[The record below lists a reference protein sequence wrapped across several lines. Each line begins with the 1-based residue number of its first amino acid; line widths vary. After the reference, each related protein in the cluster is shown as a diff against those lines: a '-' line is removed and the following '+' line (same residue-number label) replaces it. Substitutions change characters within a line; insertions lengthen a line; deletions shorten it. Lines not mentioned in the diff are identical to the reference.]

1 MEVQMQLNIAVVG
14 AGAIGGAVG
23 AYLLRA
29 GYRVTLIDAWPQHIE
44 TIRRDGL
51 TVSDAN
57 GRFTVP
63 ARALHV
69 GEVSQIDEP
78 FDIVFLSV
86 KAYDLVWSTHLIT
99 PRLAPGGCILPV
111 MNALVDETVA
121 QIVSHPRTVGCVPT
135 ISAGVYEPGHVVRT
149 DPTTTHAFSVG
160 ELSGVITPRVRRL
173 VEMLGNIGPSEATT
187 NIWGIR
193 WAKMVWNCM
202 GNALAGLVGTA
213 RLTPEERA
221 LMDRLSVVTGC
232 EAARVAMGL
241 GIALE
246 SVNGIPADALADAR
260 NDDDIRALTECLAAV
275 RAERQLTPEQAQRVG
290 MPGRPSLA
298 QDVLKKRRTEIEQLN
313 GEIVRLGATL
323 GIATPVNAAITELVR
338 EMEAGRW
345 QPGADSLRRLV
356 PHLGALGA

>member
-1 MEVQMQLNIAVVG
+1 
-14 AGAIGGAVG
+14 
-23 AYLLRA
+23 
-29 GYRVTLIDAWPQHIE
+29 
-44 TIRRDGL
+44 
-51 TVSDAN
+51 
-57 GRFTVP
+57 
-63 ARALHV
+63 
-69 GEVSQIDEP
+69 
-78 FDIVFLSV
+78 
-86 KAYDLVWSTHLIT
+86 
-99 PRLAPGGCILPV
+99 
-111 MNALVDETVA
+111 
-121 QIVSHPRTVGCVPT
+121 
-135 ISAGVYEPGHVVRT
+135 
-149 DPTTTHAFSVG
+149 
-160 ELSGVITPRVRRL
+160 
-173 VEMLGNIGPSEATT
+173 
-187 NIWGIR
+187 
-193 WAKMVWNCM
+193 
-202 GNALAGLVGTA
+202 
-213 RLTPEERA
+213 
-221 LMDRLSVVTGC
+221 MDRLSVVTGC